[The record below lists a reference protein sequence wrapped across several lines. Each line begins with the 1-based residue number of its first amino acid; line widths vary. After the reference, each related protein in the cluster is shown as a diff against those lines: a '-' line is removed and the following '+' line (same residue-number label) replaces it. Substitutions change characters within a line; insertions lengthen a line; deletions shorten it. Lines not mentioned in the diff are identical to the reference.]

1 MWIVLGIFIVL
12 IFLVVF
18 EFRFRP
24 PDRIVL
30 HEAKGRVKQRKGRV
44 YPRHFSLAV
53 PSTVHKIQPEIE
65 AEARGRLEVRIGLV
79 VTVAASP
86 DYLPD
91 LIRVAGW
98 EQDAVAKSAAELN
111 TIIDSLVQEYAAGFE
126 IEELSSDKLSEHLNN
141 QLRDSVPPLGLEL
154 LSVYV
159 QTIEPLDNEIADAM
173 RRQEAE
179 RIMEQTEILSQK
191 VRVAAAKAK
200 VDADEEIA
208 LSQHKLD
215 LKKLELQK
223 IEEEKQAD
231 LAQIRLKEE
240 LKSRKLQL
248 EVDREEAGLIKEN
261 PELVLLTPQVA
272 RLAEASQN
280 LRNAK
285 TVVSLSPNDFKED
298 SPVAALLQSLIRQLG
313 KTGSKPNS
321 AKDSQ

>member
-1 MWIVLGIFIVL
+1 MLIVLGIFAVF
-12 IFLVVF
+12 IFLLLF
-18 EFRFRP
+18 ELRLRP

-30 HEAKGRVKQRKGRV
+30 YETKGRVKQRKGRV

-53 PSTVHKIQPEIE
+53 PATVHKIQPEIE
-65 AEARGRLEVRIGLV
+65 AEAKGRLEVKIGLV
-79 VTVAASP
+79 VTVAASL
-86 DYLPD
+86 DHLPD

-98 EQDAVAKSAAELN
+98 ERDAVAKSAAELN
-111 TIIDSLVQEYAAGFE
+111 TIIDSLVREYAERFE

-141 QLRDSVPPLGLEL
+141 QLSDSAPPLGLEL

-159 QTIEPLDNEIADAM
+159 QSIEPLDNEIADAM
-173 RRQEAE
+173 RRQEAD
-179 RIMEQTEILSQK
+179 RIMEQTELLSQK
-191 VRVAAAKAK
+191 ARVAAAKAK
-200 VDADEEIA
+200 VAADEEIV

-248 EVDREEAGLIKEN
+248 ELDREEAGLIKEN

-298 SPVAALLQSLIRQLG
+298 SPVAALLQSLIQQLG
-313 KTGSKPNS
+313 KTGSKTNS